1 MNKVQQINS
10 KGLETFTQVTTL
22 CCVALLAWW
31 AFSTPEGQEKS
42 SFAPRPLTTCVMDK
56 EGYLQ
61 GHVYGTLQIELDWRG
76 KQMRCDG
83 MHRPGGRGIRLVF
96 DQHEQSPLLIVIG
109 IADAELGSP
118 VTESPANVTVI
129 DQLNNN
135 LFSTQEEPRCW
146 TTFTEQLKLTGTT
159 EELWR
164 INGELYCASGLPQL
178 AGSGSITLSD
188 IEYSG
193 LFKPG
198 S

>member
-1 MNKVQQINS
+1 MNNAKQLNS
-10 KGLETFTQVTTL
+10 TGLEIFTQTTAL

-31 AFSTPEGQEKS
+31 AFSPPEVQEKN
-42 SFAPRPLTTCVMDK
+42 SFAPRPLSTCMMDK
-56 EGYLQ
+56 EGYLRGQ
-61 GHVYGTLQIELDWRG
+61 VYGILQIELDWRG

-83 MHRPGGRGIRLVF
+83 MYRPEGQGIRLVF

-109 IADAELGSP
+109 IADAKLGAPATELS
-118 VTESPANVTVI
+118 ANVTVI
-129 DQLNNN
+129 DQLNGN

-198 S
+198 L